1 MSNESRADFNVG
13 AHAWVEQF
21 GSAALSSG
29 PAGSLVEA
37 ARATVRAVADAA
49 QSLDWLEADA
59 FTHTLQNL
67 EPGHER

>member
-13 AHAWVEQF
+13 AQSWVEQF

-29 PAGSLVEA
+29 HADSLIEA
-37 ARATVRAVADAA
+37 AHATVRAVADAA

-59 FTHTLQNL
+59 FTRTLQNP